1 MAVNAYLQIDG
12 VEGPS
17 TSKEKCIDILSFGF
31 GASQT
36 STYGEGASGHEAKS
50 GRAHVSDLSVRKVAD
65 KTTPLLFDHCVTGDI
80 LKTVTLYYDKPVK
93 DQQED
98 YFKLE
103 LTDAV
108 ITSISLDGSKEH
120 PTESLTFAFQKIC
133 VCYAAEKDDGTLD
146 AFVPKCFD
154 AQKLKPC

>member
-1 MAVNAYLQIDG
+1 MAVNAYLEIAG
-12 VEGPS
+12 LSGPS
-17 TSKEKCIDILSFGF
+17 TSKPNCIDILSFSF

-36 STYGEGASGHEAKS
+36 STYGEGSSGHEAKS
-50 GRAHVSDLSVRKVAD
+50 GRAQVSDVTIRKVAD
-65 KTTPLLFDHCVTGDI
+65 KTTPYLFDHCVSGDI
-80 LKTVTLYYDKPVK
+80 LSTVTIYYDKPIN

-103 LTDAV
+103 LTDAL
-108 ITSISLDGSKEH
+108 ITSVSLDGSKEH
-120 PTESLTFAFQKIC
+120 PTEMVTFAFQKVC

-154 AQKLKPC
+154 AAKLKPC